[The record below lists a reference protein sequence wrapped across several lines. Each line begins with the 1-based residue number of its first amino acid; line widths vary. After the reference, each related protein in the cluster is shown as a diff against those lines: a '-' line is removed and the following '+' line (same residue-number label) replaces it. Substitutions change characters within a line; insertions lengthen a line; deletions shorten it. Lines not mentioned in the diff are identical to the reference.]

1 MDIENQFYPKVL
13 SYMNKGD
20 YETAYSLFEDKRNG
34 LTLKE
39 EKLKKECERLITEQ
53 YYILIKEQI
62 RRKHYSKANRLQ
74 QEYIKKHDFDD
85 KIKAIEIPDPSPL
98 ITLTSVLLVLI
109 IITFLFIIL
118 S

>member
-1 MDIENQFYPKVL
+1 MNIENQFYPKVL

-74 QEYIKKHDFDD
+74 QEYMKKHDFDD
-85 KIKAIEIPDPSPL
+85 KIRAIEIPDSGPL
-98 ITLTSVLLVLI
+98 IILI
-109 IITFLFIIL
+109 FSLAIIIL
-118 S
+118 SIAILLSQ

>member
-20 YETAYSLFEDKRNG
+20 YETASSLFEDKRNG

-53 YYILIKEQI
+53 YYILIKELI

-85 KIKAIEIPDPSPL
+85 KIRAIEIPDSG
-98 ITLTSVLLVLI
+98 SLI
-109 IITFLFIIL
+109 IIIFSLAIIISSIAILL
-118 S
+118 SQ